1 MIRKGASVLNNGK
14 PAYLT
19 LLLALLHGIAGIS
32 ILVIS
37 AWFIAI
43 SAIAPVGFN
52 YVIPAV
58 VIRALALLRIASGY
72 ASMWFGHNDL
82 LARIARARLFV
93 FRQLENSQITD
104 KAYTTEALAQHTE
117 ELASKW
123 IAWVAPLSSV
133 VLIFTGLCAAAVYL
147 DLPGTLYVLALFV
160 TWLVAVV
167 VQGLGA
173 LTLAK
178 KTNKANKQFRQQT
191 SDFFNR
197 SAIWHLDKS
206 MVLSDAASSIPD
218 KADIPT
224 ANQVWRLQ
232 LAQKSKAQRTAWWFQ
247 GLAFLFVVLVMSGV
261 SPVASVFVFAPIAIV
276 IPMVLLA
283 APDWAGAGFVSVSK
297 FAQYKQS
304 NSALKQLKATPI
316 KQHRDRE
323 IKHSLNL
330 IQFSAKGRHASM
342 VDAFLP
348 ANGVVCI
355 SGPSG
360 CGKSSLLQSIIGLLP
375 AIGTRE
381 IDGVGMPEGMVT
393 NWRYVEQEPVVLS
406 GSISLNLDPAGND
419 IPQSEMYDLL
429 SALGLEAILPLT
441 NWVGKAGRPLSG
453 GERKRLALARA
464 ILAKPPVLAV
474 DEPFEGLDSYTQQ
487 KVSKVLNSLSATT
500 LILVASHTTPDALNV
515 KTHLQLGE
523 ADIKTSLQTQCAI
536 S

>member
-1 MIRKGASVLNNGK
+1 MIRKGVLVLNNGK

-82 LARIARARLFV
+82 LARVAKARLRV
-93 FRQLENSQITD
+93 FCQLENSQITD

-133 VLIFTGLCAAAVYL
+133 VFIFSGLCVAAVYL
-147 DLPGTLYVLALFV
+147 DLPGAFYILSLFV
-160 TWLVAVV
+160 AWLVFVA
-167 VQGLGA
+167 VQGVNA

-178 KTNKANKQFRQQT
+178 EANKANKLFRQQS
-191 SDFFNR
+191 SDFFNC

-206 MVLSDAASSIPD
+206 MIENDLASPNPDNTKIPS
-218 KADIPT
+218 AS
-224 ANQVWRLQ
+224 QVWRYQ
-232 LAQKSKAQRTAWWFQ
+232 LAQKAKAQRTAWWFQ

-261 SPVASVFVFAPIAIV
+261 SPVASALVFAPIAIV

-283 APDWAGAGFVSVSK
+283 APDWASTGFLSVSK

-304 NSALKQLKATPI
+304 VNALKQLKATPI
-316 KQHRDRE
+316 RQYRDRE

-330 IQFSAKGRHASM
+330 IQFSAKGRHASL
-342 VDAFLP
+342 VNTSLP

-375 AIGTRE
+375 ATGLRE
-381 IDGVGMPEGMVT
+381 IDGIGMPEGMVT
-393 NWRYVEQEPVVLS
+393 NWRYVEQEPIVLS

-419 IPQSEMYDLL
+419 ISQNEMSELL
-429 SALGLEAILPLT
+429 SALGLEEILPLK

-487 KVSKVLNSLSATT
+487 KVSEVLNSLSATT

>member
-1 MIRKGASVLNNGK
+1 MNNGK

-32 ILVIS
+32 ILAIS

-82 LARIARARLFV
+82 LARIAKERLLV
-93 FRQLENSQITD
+93 FRQLENNQIAD

-133 VLIFTGLCAAAVYL
+133 VFIFSGLCVAAVYL
-147 DLPGTLYVLALFV
+147 DLPGALYILALLV
-160 TWLVAVV
+160 AWLIAVV

-178 KTNKANKQFRQQT
+178 EANKVNKQFRQQS

-197 SAIWHLDKS
+197 SAIWHLDRS
-206 MVLSDAASSIPD
+206 MVESNPASSNTDSTKIPS
-218 KADIPT
+218 
-224 ANQVWRLQ
+224 ANQVWHLQ
-232 LAQKSKAQRTAWWFQ
+232 LAQKAKAQGTAWWFQ
-247 GLAFLFVVLVMSGV
+247 GLAFLFVILVMSGI
-261 SPVASVFVFAPIAIV
+261 SPVVSAFVFAPIAII

-283 APDWAGAGFVSVSK
+283 APDWASAGFLSVSK

-304 NSALKQLKATPI
+304 VSALKQLKATPI
-316 KQHRDRE
+316 KQYRDRE

-342 VDAFLP
+342 VNTSLA

-355 SGPSG
+355 SGSSG

-375 AIGTRE
+375 ATGQRA
-381 IDGVGMPEGMVT
+381 IDGVAMPEGMVT
-393 NWRYVEQEPVVLS
+393 NWRYVEQEPIVLS

-419 IPQSEMYDLL
+419 ISQNEMCDLL
-429 SALGLEAILPLT
+429 SALGLEEILPLT
-441 NWVGKAGRPLSG
+441 TWVGKAGRPLSG
-453 GERKRLALARA
+453 GEKKRLALARA

-474 DEPFEGLDSYTQQ
+474 DEPFEGLDSHTQQ
-487 KVSKVLNSLSATT
+487 KVSKVLNGLSTTT

-523 ADIKTSLQTQCAI
+523 ADINTSLQTQCAI